1 MPCPTCDAVA
11 AALASAPLAQ
21 NDLAVAWRAPRP
33 AAVGHALLAPRAHR
47 ADLFACTAAERAALF
62 DLAAEVKATLDLLLA
77 PRGYALH
84 AEGPGLG
91 GAGPTHALL
100 HLVPRFGAAPT
111 DDVNSEIYAAL
122 GDAPQ
127 APLAQVVAG
136 PEASRPEPLVDGA
149 EGGALYDA
157 LAPMLPQA
165 HQIDILAAFV
175 QDSGLRFI
183 GPALREA
190 LARGAHVRVLTGD
203 YLDITQAHALR
214 RLLDWTAAA
223 EAARAE
229 APGQLLP
236 PGTLT
241 TRVVEARALGG
252 RSFHPKAW
260 RIEGPRFGVG
270 FVGSSNLSRSALS
283 GGVEWNLRIDR
294 DRDAHAWA
302 RVQASYQRL
311 WDTAAV
317 LTADWVEAYARRV
330 AARPAAAPFPG
341 ERAPEAPL
349 ILPAPTPIQ
358 VEALAALQ
366 ASRAEGRQ
374 RALVVMAT
382 GLGKTVLAA
391 LDLAQLYTA
400 GRPSVLWVAHRR
412 ELLEQAAETLRA
424 AFPDARFGWMV
435 AGERPT
441 AGCELLFASV
451 QSLARAAH
459 TMPADHFDAV
469 VIDEVHHAEAPS
481 YRRVLD
487 HFAPRWLLGL
497 TATPERADGGDIPG
511 LFDDNVVFRADLGRG
526 IAEAQLVPFAYF
538 GLCDPETDYRPAW
551 RSGRFDLLALTL
563 AVETE
568 IRMQRLWDAW
578 TAPDK
583 AGTRTLV
590 FCVSIRHAVF
600 VRDWLT
606 ARGVH
611 IRLCHAGP
619 GADDR
624 ALALRDLESG
634 AIDAICSVDLF
645 NEGVDCKPID
655 RVVMLRPTES
665 PVLFLQQ
672 LGRGLRRAPDKPRL
686 VVIDF
691 VGNHAIFLDRV
702 RTLLALGDGEVG
714 LRSFLTSGEAAM
726 PPGCTLHYELEAID
740 LLKRLLPAREGKRS
754 SATEALIGAY
764 RELAAARGRRPT
776 AGELVRLGHRLTTL
790 PTGSGGWFGF
800 VAAEGGLDPTEAQVV
815 ATSGA
820 FLRAV
825 EAAPSAPCFH
835 LVLIEALV
843 ELDGLHAG
851 APMGLIAARAQRFI
865 QRSPELRA
873 DLELIPGLE
882 GTVGRAATPSTDAT
896 FEAHLR
902 RVPVAAWCA
911 GDHLRLD
918 GDRLALALPVV
929 DGPTLNE
936 LTRELIDARL
946 ALRRAR
952 RFSGGAPFSAT
963 VDWGP
968 AGPVLRRSP
977 ASPAGRWPSG
987 TVDAHLPDGAAWRFR
1002 FEDDVVQGA
1011 HPVGRSQDAL
1021 PTLLH
1026 GWFSPAA
1033 RSAESAALVHF
1044 RPSPDGWWV
1053 EPSATPAAPPT
1064 ARVRL
1069 PAFPTL
1075 RAAAG
1080 WDGRPDAD
1088 LDAHSV
1094 RLPGPMA
1101 PDHFALRV
1109 SGPSMDGG
1117 TAPLRDG
1124 DWAVFAPTRGLG
1136 LGALDGQVALLA
1148 VGAPGEEPA
1157 HLIKRVARGPEGLVL
1172 RADNPDFG
1180 LQPAQDAVAVA
1191 RLVRAVRPEA
1201 LAPAPGAALDDPE
1214 AAFGLSRAPTGRID
1228 RVDGHLFLCA
1238 EGQDLLPA
1246 PDRWPLRVPG
1256 RQPAETAFL
1265 LARPAAGEP
1274 WRYLGVARWSD
1285 ADGAWAWEA
1294 PDLALWR
1301 SLSTGRAS
1309 SRTLAAAWQ
1318 AAARAFVERALAL
1331 RERALQADPA
1341 EGSGLWVRRGAVR
1354 GRVEGPSP
1362 RGGLRVSGGPEGFA
1376 ERTISVLDLG
1386 WSLAARADVA
1396 ARGGVLDEARVN
1408 RLRYLD
1414 GTPKESTRW
1423 IDTGWALAVLAVVDG
1438 A

>member
-1 MPCPTCDAVA
+1 MPCPTCDAIA
-11 AALASAPLAQ
+11 AALAGGPLAQ
-21 NDLAVAWRAPRP
+21 NDLAVAWHAPGP
-33 AAVGHALLAPRAHR
+33 AAVGHALLAPRRHV
-47 ADLFACTAAERAALF
+47 DLFACAAAERAALF
-62 DLAAEVKATLDLLLA
+62 DLVAEVKAALDLCVA
-77 PRGYALH
+77 PRSYALH
-84 AEGPGLG
+84 AAGPGLG
-91 GAGPTHALL
+91 GAGPAHALL
-100 HLVPRFGAAPT
+100 HLVPRFTPDSV
-111 DDVNSEIYAAL
+111 DDLNSVSCATFD
-122 GDAPQ
+122 GDAPTTPNP
-127 APLAQVVAG
+127 AAASDAAG
-136 PEASRPEPLVDGA
+136 RPEPLTDGA
-149 EGGALYDA
+149 AGGALYDA
-157 LAPMLPQA
+157 LAPLLPRA

-183 GPALREA
+183 GPALRDA
-190 LARGAHVRVLTGD
+190 LARGAQVRVLTGD
-203 YLDITQAHALR
+203 YLDITQADALH

-223 EAARAE
+223 EAARA
-229 APGQLLP
+229 AAQGQLLR
-236 PGTLT
+236 PGTLS

-302 RVQASYQRL
+302 RVQASFQRL
-311 WDTAAV
+311 WESAAV

-330 AARPAAAPFPG
+330 AARPTAAPSPG
-341 ERAPEAPL
+341 EREAEPPL
-349 ILPAPTPIQ
+349 TLPAPTPIQ

-391 LDLAQLYTA
+391 LDLAQLFDG

-412 ELLEQAAETLRA
+412 ELLEQAADTLRA

-435 AGERPT
+435 AGDRPA

-451 QSLARAAH
+451 QSLSRAAH
-459 TMPADHFDAV
+459 TMAPDRFDAV
-469 VIDEVHHAEAPS
+469 IIDEVHHAEAPS

-497 TATPERADGGDIPG
+497 TATPERADGGDVPG
-511 LFDDNVVFRADLGRG
+511 LFDDNVVFRADLARG
-526 IAEAQLVPFAYF
+526 IGEAQLVPFAYF
-538 GLCDPETDYRPAW
+538 GLCDADTDYRPAW
-551 RSGRFDLLALTL
+551 RSGRFDLMALTL

-568 IRMQRLWDAW
+568 IRMERLWEAW

-590 FCVSIRHAVF
+590 FCVSIRHAIF
-600 VRDWLT
+600 VRDWLA
-606 ARGVH
+606 ARGVRV
-611 IRLCHAGP
+611 RLCHAGP

-624 ALALRDLESG
+624 TLALRDLENG

-691 VGNHAIFLDRV
+691 VGNHAIFLDRL

-754 SATEALIGAY
+754 SATDALIGAY

-776 AGELVRLGHRLTTL
+776 AGELVRLGHSLAAL
-790 PTGSGGWFGF
+790 PAGSGGWFGF

-815 ATSGA
+815 AAAGA
-820 FLRAV
+820 FLQAV

-843 ELDGLHAG
+843 ELDGLRAG
-851 APMGLIAARAQRFI
+851 APLGLIAARALRFI

-882 GTVGRAATPSTDAT
+882 GSAGRAAPASTDAAV
-896 FEAHLR
+896 EAHLR
-902 RVPVAAWCA
+902 RFPVAAWCA
-911 GDHLRLD
+911 GPHLRLD
-918 GDRLALALPVV
+918 GDRLVPTFSAV
-929 DGPTLNE
+929 DVPTLHD

-977 ASPAGRWPSG
+977 ARPAARWPSG
-987 TVDAHLPDGAAWRFR
+987 SVDARLPDGAAWRFL
-1002 FEDDVVQGA
+1002 FEDDVVRGA
-1011 HPVGRSQDAL
+1011 HPVGRGQDAL
-1021 PTLLH
+1021 PALLR
-1026 GWFSPAA
+1026 GWFSPAGPEA
-1033 RSAESAALVHF
+1033 TGEALVRF

-1053 EPSATPAAPPT
+1053 EPSAAPAAPAT

-1080 WDGRPDAD
+1080 WNGLPDAD
-1088 LDAHSV
+1088 LEADTV
-1094 RLPGPMA
+1094 LLPGPTA
-1101 PDHFALRV
+1101 AGHFALRV
-1109 SGPSMDGG
+1109 AGPSMDGG

-1124 DWAVFAPTRGLG
+1124 DWAVLAPTPGLG
-1136 LGALDGQVALLA
+1136 LGALDGQVALVA
-1148 VGAPGEEPA
+1148 VGAPGE
-1157 HLIKRVARGPEGLVL
+1157 
-1172 RADNPDFG
+1172 
-1180 LQPAQDAVAVA
+1180 
-1191 RLVRAVRPEA
+1191 
-1201 LAPAPGAALDDPE
+1201 
-1214 AAFGLSRAPTGRID
+1214 
-1228 RVDGHLFLCA
+1228 
-1238 EGQDLLPA
+1238 
-1246 PDRWPLRVPG
+1246 
-1256 RQPAETAFL
+1256 
-1265 LARPAAGEP
+1265 
-1274 WRYLGVARWSD
+1274 
-1285 ADGAWAWEA
+1285 
-1294 PDLALWR
+1294 
-1301 SLSTGRAS
+1301 
-1309 SRTLAAAWQ
+1309 
-1318 AAARAFVERALAL
+1318 
-1331 RERALQADPA
+1331 
-1341 EGSGLWVRRGAVR
+1341 
-1354 GRVEGPSP
+1354 
-1362 RGGLRVSGGPEGFA
+1362 
-1376 ERTISVLDLG
+1376 
-1386 WSLAARADVA
+1386 
-1396 ARGGVLDEARVN
+1396 
-1408 RLRYLD
+1408 
-1414 GTPKESTRW
+1414 
-1423 IDTGWALAVLAVVDG
+1423 
-1438 A
+1438 